1 MNEKPSS
8 RRFLPLI
15 LLLFFGSGCA
25 ALVYEVVWFQ
35 MLQMVVGSTAVSLA
49 VVLATYMGGM
59 CIGSLLL
66 PRRIS
71 PRRHPLRVYALIEL
85 GIGLIAL
92 LVLLA
97 MPLVDKIYAA
107 IGGPGFLGI
116 VFRGVICAVC
126 LLPPTIL
133 MGGTLPAVS
142 RWVESTPSGVSWL
155 GFLYSGNTVGAVAGC
170 ATAGFYLLRVYDV
183 TTATF
188 VAAAVNGFIALVA
201 FLLSTRAAHDPTA
214 LESTSGV
221 LSAQPPP
228 GTFSIQITIALSGLT
243 ALAAEVIWTRLL
255 SLMLGGTVYT
265 FSIILA
271 VFLLGLGL
279 GSAYGS
285 TLGRRVR
292 SPRIALGYAQ
302 FLIAL
307 GVAWTAFMI
316 AKSLPYWPI
325 SGGLAKSAW
334 VLFQVDMVRCLWAVL
349 PPAFFWG
356 ASFPLALA
364 AAASRGQ
371 DPGRLVGRIYAANTI
386 GSIIGSIGFSV
397 FLVPLLGT
405 QNSNRLL
412 IILAAASGLI
422 ALGPLLKPSAKSARN
437 GAAGFEGAA
446 APGPTVKPFAFGG
459 LIAGALILALTVPN
473 IPWQLVAWGRNIL
486 PKAGYGSALYVG
498 EGMNSSVA
506 VVELAD
512 GTRNFHVSGKVEASS
527 DPTDLR
533 LERMLGHIPA
543 LVHPNPRSVLIVG
556 CGAGI
561 TAGTFVLYPGIER
574 IVICEIEPLIP
585 KVVARYFGPQNYN
598 VLEDPRVQVVY
609 DDARHFVLTTKEKFD
624 IITSDPIHP
633 WVKGSATLYSREYFE
648 LVKSHLNPGGVITQW
663 VPLYE
668 STTEVVKS
676 EFATFFKV
684 FPGGTMWGNDNAGLG
699 YDVVMLAQDGPTRI
713 DVDALE
719 NRLVRED
726 HRDVLQSINEIGFRS
741 AVSLLSTFGG
751 LSTDLEPWYKDGEI
765 NLDRNL
771 RLQYLAGFGL
781 NLYRSPDI
789 YEDILRYRKY
799 PEAVFEI
806 SPERKEALLK
816 MMGIQK

>member
-1 MNEKPSS
+1 MTETPST
-8 RRFLPLI
+8 RRHLPLI

-35 MLQMVVGSTAVSLA
+35 MLQMVVGSTAISLA

-71 PRRHPLRVYALIEL
+71 PRLHPLRVYALIEL

-97 MPLVDKIYAA
+97 MPLVDTLYAA

-116 VFRGVICAVC
+116 LFRGIVCAVC

-133 MGGTLPAVS
+133 MGATLPAVS

-170 ATAGFYLLRVYDV
+170 AVAGFYLLRVHDIV
-183 TTATF
+183 TATLA
-188 VAAAVNGFIALVA
+188 AAAVNGLIALIA
-201 FLLSTRAAHDPTA
+201 FLLSRKAAHAPA
-214 LESTSGV
+214 ASESGSVV
-221 LSAQPPP
+221 LSAPFAP
-228 GTFSIQITIALSGLT
+228 GTLSIQFTIALSGLT
-243 ALAAEVIWTRLL
+243 ALGAEVIWTRLL

-285 TLGRRVR
+285 YLGRRSR
-292 SPRIALGYAQ
+292 SPRLALGYAQ

-307 GVAWTAFMI
+307 GIAWTAFMI

-325 SGGLAKSAW
+325 SGGLAKNAW
-334 VLFQVDMVRCLWAVL
+334 ILFQVDMIRCLWAVL
-349 PPAFFWG
+349 PPAFLWG

-364 AAASRGQ
+364 AAAVKGQ

-386 GSIIGSIGFSV
+386 GAILGSISVSV
-397 FLVPLLGT
+397 FLIPLVGT
-405 QNSNRLL
+405 RNSNRLL
-412 IILAAASGLI
+412 ILLAGAAGLI
-422 ALGPLLKPSAKSARN
+422 ALGPLLKPAAKSVR
-437 GAAGFEGAA
+437 GASESGPADGR
-446 APGPTVKPFAFGG
+446 APVVKPFAFAG
-459 LIAGALILALTVPN
+459 LIAGALILAFTVPN
-473 IPWQLVAWGRNIL
+473 IPWQLVAWGRNLL
-486 PKAGYGSALYVG
+486 PKEGYGSPLYVG

-506 VVELAD
+506 VIELAD

-543 LVHPNPRSVLIVG
+543 LVHPNPRSVLVVG

-585 KVVARYFGPQNYN
+585 RIVARYFGPQNYN
-598 VLEDPRVQVVY
+598 VLDDPRVEVVY
-609 DDARHFVLTTKEKFD
+609 DDARHFVLTTEEKFD

-633 WVKGSATLYSREYFE
+633 WVKGSATLYSEEYFE
-648 LVKSHLNPGGVITQW
+648 LVKSRLNPGGVITQW

-668 STTEVVKS
+668 STPEVVKS
-676 EFATFFKV
+676 EMATFFKV
-684 FPGGTMWGNDNAGLG
+684 FPEGTMWGNDNAGLG
-699 YDVVMLAQDGPTRI
+699 YDVVMLATDGPTLI
-713 DVDALE
+713 DLDGLE

-726 HRDVLQSINEIGFRS
+726 HRDVLASINEVGFRS
-741 AVSLLSTFGG
+741 AVSIFSTYGARSRDLS
-751 LSTDLEPWYKDGEI
+751 PWYGTGEI

-781 NLYRSPDI
+781 NLYKSPDI
-789 YEDILRYRKY
+789 YEDILGYRKY
-799 PEAVFEI
+799 PQDIFRV
-806 SPERKEALLK
+806 SPEREEALVK
-816 MMGIQK
+816 MMGIQR

>member
-1 MNEKPSS
+1 MIVKPSA

-97 MPLVDKIYAA
+97 MPLVDKVYAA

-116 VFRGVICAVC
+116 LFRGLVCAVC

-155 GFLYSGNTVGAVAGC
+155 GFLYSGNTVGAVVGC
-170 ATAGFYLLRVYDV
+170 AVAGFYLLRVHDV
-183 TTATF
+183 ATATF
-188 VAAAVNGFIALVA
+188 AAAALNGLIALIA
-201 FLLSTRAAHDPTA
+201 FLLSTQAAHAPA
-214 LESTSGV
+214 AGGAESAAVS
-221 LSAQPPP
+221 SAPAP
-228 GTFSIQITIALSGLT
+228 GTLSIQITIALSGLT
-243 ALAAEVIWTRLL
+243 ALGAEVIWTRLL

-285 TLGRRVR
+285 ALGRRAR

-302 FLIAL
+302 FLITL
-307 GVAWTAFMI
+307 GVAWAAFMI

-325 SGGLAKSAW
+325 SGGLAKNAW
-334 VLFQVDMVRCLWAVL
+334 VLFQVDMIRCLWAIL
-349 PPAFFWG
+349 PPAFVWG
-356 ASFPLALA
+356 ASFPLALS

-371 DPGRLVGRIYAANTI
+371 DPGRLVGRIYASNTI
-386 GSIIGSIGFSV
+386 GSIIGSIGFSL
-397 FLVPLLGT
+397 FLIPLFGT
-405 QNSNRLL
+405 QNSNRML
-412 IILAAASGLI
+412 ILLAAASGLI
-422 ALGPLLKPSAKSARN
+422 ALGPLLKPRSKPGR
-437 GAAGFEGAA
+437 GAATRPEAA
-446 APGPTVKPFAFGG
+446 AAGAPGVRPFAFAG
-459 LIAGALILALTVPN
+459 LIAGALILVFTVPN
-473 IPWQLVAWGRNIL
+473 IPWQLVAWGRNLL
-486 PKAGYGSALYVG
+486 PKIGYGSPLYVG

-543 LVHPNPRSVLIVG
+543 LVHPNPRSVLVVG

-598 VLEDPRVQVVY
+598 VLEDPRVRVVY

-668 STTEVVKS
+668 STPAVVKS
-676 EFATFFKV
+676 EMATFFKV

-699 YDVVMLAQDGPTRI
+699 YDVVMLAEDGPTRI
-713 DVDALE
+713 DIDALE
-719 NRLVRED
+719 NRLVRPD
-726 HRDVLQSINEIGFRS
+726 HQAVAQSIAEVGFRS
-741 AVSLLSTFGG
+741 AVALFSTYGG
-751 LSTDLEPWYKDGEI
+751 SSVDLQPWYKDGEI

-781 NLYRSPDI
+781 NLYQSPDI
-789 YEDILRYRKY
+789 YEDMVRYRKY
-799 PEAVFEI
+799 PEELFQI
-806 SPERKEALLK
+806 SPERKEVLLK
-816 MMGIQK
+816 MMGIQP

>member
-1 MNEKPSS
+1 MTEKPSA
-8 RRFLPLI
+8 RRFLPVI

-59 CIGSLLL
+59 FLGSLLL
-66 PRRIS
+66 PRKIS

-85 GIGLIAL
+85 GIGIIAL
-92 LVLLA
+92 LVLMV
-97 MPLVDKIYAA
+97 MPLVDSIYAA

-116 VFRGVICAVC
+116 LFRGLICAVC

-133 MGGTLPAVS
+133 MGGTLPAVA

-170 ATAGFYLLRVYDV
+170 AIAGFYLLRVHDV
-183 TTATF
+183 ATATLA
-188 VAAAVNGFIALVA
+188 AAAVNGLIALIA
-201 FLLSTRAAHDPTA
+201 FLLSTRSSHVPAASGD
-214 LESTSGV
+214 ESGAVSS
-221 LSAQPPP
+221 LPAP
-228 GTFSIQITIALSGLT
+228 GTASIQVTIALSGLT
-243 ALAAEVIWTRLL
+243 ALGAEVVWTRLL

-285 TLGRRVR
+285 VLGRRAR

-302 FLIAL
+302 FLVAL
-307 GVAWTAFMI
+307 GVAWTAYMI

-325 SGGLAKSAW
+325 SGGLAKNAW
-334 VLFQVDMVRCLWAVL
+334 VLFQVDMIRCLYAVL
-349 PPAFFWG
+349 PPAFVWG

-364 AAASRGQ
+364 AAAARGQ
-371 DPGRLVGRIYAANTI
+371 DPGRLVGRIYAANTV
-386 GSIIGSIGFSV
+386 GSIVGSIGFSL
-397 FLVPLLGT
+397 FLVPVLGT
-405 QNSNRLL
+405 QNSNRML
-412 IILAAASGLI
+412 IILAAVSGLI
-422 ALGPLLKPSAKSARN
+422 ALGPLLKPSAKAARN
-437 GAAGFEGAA
+437 AGTQTAA
-446 APGPTVKPFAFGG
+446 AASGPSVHPFAFGG
-459 LIAGALILALTVPN
+459 LIAGSLILAFTVPN
-473 IPWQLVAWGRNIL
+473 IPWQLVAWGRNLL
-486 PKAGYGSALYVG
+486 PKEGYGSALYVG

-543 LVHPNPRSVLIVG
+543 LVHPNPRTVLVVG

-633 WVKGSATLYSREYFE
+633 WVKGSATLYSEEYFE
-648 LVKSHLNPGGVITQW
+648 LVKAHLNPGGVITQW

-668 STTEVVKS
+668 STPEVVKS
-676 EFATFFKV
+676 EMATFFKV
-684 FPGGTMWGNDNAGLG
+684 FPGGTMWGNDNGGLG
-699 YDVVMLAQDGPTRI
+699 YDVVMLAGDKPTRI
-713 DVDALE
+713 DIDALE
-719 NRLVRED
+719 NRLVQPD
-726 HRDVLQSINEIGFRS
+726 HQAVSQSLGEVGFRS
-741 AVSLLSTFGG
+741 AVALFSTYGG
-751 LSTDLEPWYKDGEI
+751 SSQDLALWYRDGQI

-781 NLYRSPDI
+781 NLYKSPDI
-789 YEDILRYRKY
+789 YEDMLIYRKY
-799 PEAVFEI
+799 PEDLFEI

-816 MMGIQK
+816 MMGIQP